1 MKEDF
6 LRQYL
11 EKRREQGTLR
21 ELPAEGAPIDFLSN
35 DYLGLAR
42 NEELAA
48 SIAERWSKD
57 QQLSGGTGSRL
68 LSGNHA
74 LYEELESRLAALF
87 QAEAVLVFNSGYQAN
102 QSLISAVATKNDVVL
117 YDELAHVCIKEGAW
131 LSRARTFGFRHNDLQ
146 DLERRL
152 NDVTASASRVFVVTE
167 SLFSMDGDF
176 APMEEVVRLCER
188 FGALLI
194 VDEAH
199 STGSYGPQG
208 AGWLVERGLESRV
221 FARVYTFGK
230 AMGSHGACVAG
241 SSLLR
246 DYLLNAA
253 RSFIYTTSLPPHS
266 LRSLIEAFAYLG
278 QHPELA
284 EQLHKNIDFFRRT
297 FEDLAGTSASSLSS
311 IQPIAVAGAE
321 RSLKVA
327 DGLKHAGYQVMAI
340 RAPTVRAGAE
350 RLRICLHSY
359 NSEEEIRGLVAAIA
373 GYL

>member
-6 LRQYL
+6 LRHYL
-11 EKRREQGTLR
+11 QKRREQGTLR
-21 ELPAEGAPIDFLSN
+21 SFPAAEAPIDFLSN

-42 NEELAA
+42 NEELATT
-48 SIAERWSKD
+48 IAERWARD
-57 QQLSGGTGSRL
+57 HQLSGGTGSRL
-68 LSGNHA
+68 LSGNHS

-131 LSRARTFGFRHNDLQ
+131 LSRARTYGFRHNELH

-152 NDVTASASRVFVVTE
+152 NDVTSSATRVFVVTE

-176 APMEEVVRLCER
+176 APMEEVVSLCEK

-199 STGSYGPQG
+199 STGSYGPRG
-208 AGWLVERGLESRV
+208 AGWLVEKGLESRV

-241 SSLLR
+241 SSLLK

-297 FEDLAGTSASSLSS
+297 FEAVVGTSSSSLSA
-311 IQPIAVAGAE
+311 IQPIAAAGAE
-321 RSLKVA
+321 RSLKMA
-327 DGLKHAGYQVMAI
+327 DGLKSAGYQVMAI

-359 NSEEEIRGLVAAIA
+359 NTKEEIRGLVAAIV